1 MPHMNPKNPMMESGK
16 QPPMGL
22 SDLMGNDFQNRDKSM
37 YQPMVEADVSQ
48 LMSEDFQNRDRS
60 GGYDQMVSA
69 QQGVP
74 SAEGKS
80 MYPQF
85 QQGSTTGNQIKQ
97 LREMVQGQRQGGGMM
112 GQQPSQQPQMGEQP
126 MHQMPDGTM
135 MPGATHQVDAG
146 PDDVYRAIMGG

>member
-1 MPHMNPKNPMMESGK
+1 MPNYSPKNAAMMESGK

-22 SDLMGNDFQNRDKSM
+22 
-37 YQPMVEADVSQ
+37 AD

-69 QQGVP
+69 QQDTPG
-74 SAEGKS
+74 AEGKS

-112 GQQPSQQPQMGEQP
+112 GQQYMQQPSQQPADMQQP
-126 MHQMPDGTM
+126 PQ
-135 MPGATHQVDAG
+135 QAG